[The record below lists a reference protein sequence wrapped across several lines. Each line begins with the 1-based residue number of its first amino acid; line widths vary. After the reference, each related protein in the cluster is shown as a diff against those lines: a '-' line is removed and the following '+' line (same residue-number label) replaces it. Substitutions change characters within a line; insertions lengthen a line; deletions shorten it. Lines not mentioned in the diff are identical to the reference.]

1 MFCKVILNSDV
12 FQAFQSAENEKN
24 PEKFAEK
31 RRTYAFCKS
40 QSDKRADN
48 SERADENHGE
58 KINIPLFY
66 VDRHS
71 RSRAGNEKRK
81 VYPLRRK
88 LSQPARKRQINYE
101 KSSSA
106 DSRSRESRRKKRHD
120 NIKYFHNFITI
131 LMPAHTTSRAK
142 ITFIVFEFS
151 LSRRNAP
158 NAPPKIAASI

>member
-1 MFCKVILNSDV
+1 MG
-12 FQAFQSAENEKN
+12 EG
-24 PEKFAEK
+24 
-31 RRTYAFCKS
+31 KS
-40 QSDKRADN
+40 QKRSDNA
-48 SERADENHGE
+48 ECTDENYGE

-66 VDRHS
+66 VDRDGGS
-71 RSRAGNEKRK
+71 CSGNEKRK

-88 LSQPARKRQINYE
+88 LSHPARKRQINDK
-101 KSSSA
+101 KSAPA
-106 DSRSRESRRKKRHD
+106 DTRSGKRRSEERHD

-158 NAPPKIAASI
+158 RTPPGTAASI